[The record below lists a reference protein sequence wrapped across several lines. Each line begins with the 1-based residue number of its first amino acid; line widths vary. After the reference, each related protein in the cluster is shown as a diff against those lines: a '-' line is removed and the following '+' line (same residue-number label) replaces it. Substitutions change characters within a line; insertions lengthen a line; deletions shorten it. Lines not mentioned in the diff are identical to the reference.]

1 MTNRKISNNDPEKVL
16 IEDKS
21 ISDNKAKE
29 ISNKKTTQNKSI
41 PLKNEKSKKSF
52 DEITN
57 EFFKDLFSK
66 KESLVKEIEEL
77 ETKKNELEK
86 DIESNFKGQSDN
98 IAKRVK
104 GFQEYLTLAL
114 QNLSQSVEKLELVSQ
129 PIIVKPS
136 PLDEKKQN
144 NIAKRVKGFQEYL
157 TGSLQN
163 LSQNVEKLELVS
175 QPIVVKPSPLD
186 EKKEASNK
194 NELVTVPAL
203 SETFKP
209 DEQLIRSCF
218 SNFIEQPDFYSEP
231 WKLRR
236 SLDSS
241 DIEVMDDWFFNMGGR
256 GSLESRGSRQKNAL
270 LSAGLIAILG
280 ELYGDQFQ
288 TLILA
293 SQPERL
299 GEWRRVLQDS
309 LGLTRDDFGPNSGIV
324 LFERPEGVIE
334 RADRLEANEELPFI
348 IVDAAETSVE
358 IPILQFP
365 LWLAFA
371 GSNDEIFDDLE
382 LN

>member
-1 MTNRKISNNDPEKVL
+1 MAN
-16 IEDKS
+16 
-21 ISDNKAKE
+21 KE
-29 ISNKKTTQNKSI
+29 ISNNNPEKELITDNSISDDKTKQINKKNTTQNKKI
-41 PLKNEKSKKSF
+41 APQNYKSPKSF
-52 DEITN
+52 DEISN
-57 EFFKDLFSK
+57 EIFRDLFSK
-66 KESLVKEIEEL
+66 KDSLIEEIKEL
-77 ETKKNELEK
+77 EIKKIEIEK

-104 GFQEYLTLAL
+104 GFQEYLTGAL
-114 QNLSQSVEKLELVSQ
+114 QNLSQNVEKLELVSQ

-136 PLDEKKQN
+136 PLDQKKQDN
-144 NIAKRVKGFQEYL
+144 GKD
-157 TGSLQN
+157 
-163 LSQNVEKLELVS
+163 NVIK
-175 QPIVVKPSPLD
+175 
-186 EKKEASNK
+186 
-194 NELVTVPAL
+194 VPAL

-209 DEQLIRSCF
+209 DEEIIKSCF
-218 SNFIEQPDFYSEP
+218 SSFKEQPDFYAEP

-236 SLDSS
+236 SLSSS
-241 DIEVMDDWFFNMGGR
+241 DIEIMDDWFFNMGGR

-270 LSAGLIAILG
+270 LSAGLISILG

-299 GEWRRVLQDS
+299 GEWRRILQDS

-348 IVDAAETSVE
+348 IIDAAETSVE

-365 LWLAFA
+365 LWVAYA
-371 GSNDEIFDDLE
+371 GSDSEIYDDLE

>member
-1 MTNRKISNNDPEKVL
+1 MTNTEITNNDPKKAL

-21 ISDNKAKE
+21 ISGNKTTE
-29 ISNKKTTQNKSI
+29 ISKKNTSQNKKI
-41 PLKNEKSKKSF
+41 ALKNEKSKKSF
-52 DEITN
+52 DEISN
-57 EFFKDLFSK
+57 EIFSDLVTKKD
-66 KESLVKEIEEL
+66 SLIEEIKNL
-77 ETKKNELEK
+77 ETKKNELEQ
-86 DIESNFKGQSDN
+86 DIDSNFKGQSDN

-104 GFQEYLTLAL
+104 GFQEYLTGAL
-114 QNLSQSVEKLELVSQ
+114 QNLSQNVEKLELVSQ

-144 NIAKRVKGFQEYL
+144 NN
-157 TGSLQN
+157 TT
-163 LSQNVEKLELVS
+163 NVV
-175 QPIVVKPSPLD
+175 
-186 EKKEASNK
+186 N
-194 NELVTVPAL
+194 VPAL

-209 DEQLIRSCF
+209 DEEIIKSCF
-218 SNFIEQPDFYSEP
+218 SSFTDQPDFYAEP

-241 DIEVMDDWFFNMGGR
+241 DVEILDDWFFNMGGR

-270 LSAGLIAILG
+270 LSAGLISILG

-299 GEWRRVLQDS
+299 GEWRRILQDS

-334 RADRLEANEELPFI
+334 RADRLEANEELPLI
-348 IVDAAETSVE
+348 IIDAAETSVE

-365 LWLAFA
+365 LWVAFA
-371 GSNDEIFDDLE
+371 GSDSEIYDDLE

>member
-1 MTNRKISNNDPEKVL
+1 MTNTEISDNNPEKEL
-16 IEDKS
+16 KIDKS
-21 ISDNKAKE
+21 ISDDKTKQ
-29 ISNKKTTQNKSI
+29 ISKKNTTQNKKI
-41 PLKNEKSKKSF
+41 TPRNDKSTKSF
-52 DEITN
+52 DEISN
-57 EFFKDLFSK
+57 EIFRDLLSK
-66 KESLVKEIEEL
+66 KDSLVKEIKVL
-77 ETKKNELEK
+77 ETKKNDIEK
-86 DIESNFKGQSDN
+86 DIESNFKGHSDN

-104 GFQEYLTLAL
+104 GFQEYLTGAL
-114 QNLSQSVEKLELVSQ
+114 QNLSQNVEKLELVSQ

-144 NIAKRVKGFQEYL
+144 NS
-157 TGSLQN
+157 TN
-163 LSQNVEKLELVS
+163 NVV
-175 QPIVVKPSPLD
+175 
-186 EKKEASNK
+186 N
-194 NELVTVPAL
+194 VPAL

-209 DEQLIRSCF
+209 DEKIIKSCF
-218 SNFIEQPDFYSEP
+218 SSFTEQPDFYAEP

-241 DIEVMDDWFFNMGGR
+241 DIEIMDDWFFNMGGR

-270 LSAGLIAILG
+270 LSAGFISILG

-299 GEWRRVLQDS
+299 GEWRRILQDS

-348 IVDAAETSVE
+348 IIDAAETSVE

-365 LWLAFA
+365 LWVAFA
-371 GSNDEIFDDLE
+371 GSDNEIYDDLE

>member
-1 MTNRKISNNDPEKVL
+1 MTNTEISKNNPEKEL
-16 IEDKS
+16 IVDKS
-21 ISDNKAKE
+21 ISDYKTKQN
-29 ISNKKTTQNKSI
+29 SKKNTTQNKTI
-41 PLKNEKSKKSF
+41 APKNQKLNKSF
-52 DEITN
+52 DEISSEIFSDLVTK
-57 EFFKDLFSK
+57 KD
-66 KESLVKEIEEL
+66 SLAKEIKEL
-77 ETKKNELEK
+77 QIKKAELEK

-104 GFQEYLTLAL
+104 GFQEYLTGAL
-114 QNLSQSVEKLELVSQ
+114 QNLSQNVEKLELVSQ

-136 PLDEKKQN
+136 PLDEKKQETSTN
-144 NIAKRVKGFQEYL
+144 N
-157 TGSLQN
+157 
-163 LSQNVEKLELVS
+163 
-175 QPIVVKPSPLD
+175 VV
-186 EKKEASNK
+186 N
-194 NELVTVPAL
+194 VPAL

-209 DEQLIRSCF
+209 DEQIIKSCF
-218 SNFIEQPDFYSEP
+218 SNFTEQPDFYAEP

-236 SLDSS
+236 SLNSS
-241 DIEVMDDWFFNMGGR
+241 DIEIMDEWFFNMGGR

-270 LSAGLIAILG
+270 LSAGLISILG

-299 GEWRRVLQDS
+299 GEWRRILQDS

-334 RADRLEANEELPFI
+334 RADRLEANNELPFI
-348 IVDAAETSVE
+348 IIDAAETAVE

-371 GSNDEIFDDLE
+371 GSDNEIYDDLE

>member
-1 MTNRKISNNDPEKVL
+1 MPNTKVSNNNPEK
-16 IEDKS
+16 ES
-21 ISDNKAKE
+21 IIKGSIIQEKNKE
-29 ISNKKTTQNKSI
+29 IGKNKSKENKNIPLSSNKNNKSRDDI
-41 PLKNEKSKKSF
+41 SKEIFSELISKKV
-52 DEITN
+52 
-57 EFFKDLFSK
+57 
-66 KESLVKEIEEL
+66 SLVEEIKNL
-77 ETKKNELEK
+77 EIKKNELNN
-86 DIESNFKGQSDN
+86 DIESNFRGQSDT

-104 GFQEYLTLAL
+104 GFQEYLTGSL
-114 QNLSQSVEKLELVSQ
+114 QNLAQNVEKLELVSQ

-136 PLDEKKQN
+136 PLDEKKEES
-144 NIAKRVKGFQEYL
+144 KK
-157 TGSLQN
+157 T
-163 LSQNVEKLELVS
+163 ELV
-175 QPIVVKPSPLD
+175 
-186 EKKEASNK
+186 N
-194 NELVTVPAL
+194 VPAL

-209 DEQLIRSCF
+209 DEEIIRSCLSTF
-218 SNFIEQPDFYSEP
+218 TEQPDFYAEP

-236 SLDSS
+236 SLDLS
-241 DIEVMDDWFFNMGGR
+241 DLEIMDDWFFNMGGR

-270 LSAGLIAILG
+270 LTAGLIAILG

-299 GEWRRVLQDS
+299 GEWRRILQDS

-334 RADRLEANEELPFI
+334 RADRLEANQELPFI
-348 IVDAAETSVE
+348 IIDAAETSVE

-371 GSNDEIFDDLE
+371 GSNTEIYDDLE

>member
-1 MTNRKISNNDPEKVL
+1 MTNTEISDNNPEKEL
-16 IEDKS
+16 KIDKS
-21 ISDNKAKE
+21 ISDDKSKQ
-29 ISNKKTTQNKSI
+29 ISKKNTTQNKKI
-41 PLKNEKSKKSF
+41 TPKNDKSTKSF
-52 DEITN
+52 DEISN
-57 EFFKDLFSK
+57 EIFRDLFSK
-66 KESLVKEIEEL
+66 KDSLVKEIKEL
-77 ETKKNELEK
+77 EIKKNEIEK
-86 DIESNFKGQSDN
+86 DIETNFKGQSDN

-104 GFQEYLTLAL
+104 GFQEYLTGAL
-114 QNLSQSVEKLELVSQ
+114 QNLSQNVEKLELVSQ

-136 PLDEKKQN
+136 PLDEKKQDNSTN
-144 NIAKRVKGFQEYL
+144 N
-157 TGSLQN
+157 
-163 LSQNVEKLELVS
+163 
-175 QPIVVKPSPLD
+175 VV
-186 EKKEASNK
+186 N
-194 NELVTVPAL
+194 VPAL

-209 DEQLIRSCF
+209 DEEIIKNCF
-218 SNFIEQPDFYSEP
+218 TSFTEQPDFYAEP

-241 DIEVMDDWFFNMGGR
+241 DIEIMDDWFFNMGGR

-270 LSAGLIAILG
+270 LSAGLISILG

-299 GEWRRVLQDS
+299 GEWRRILQDS

-348 IVDAAETSVE
+348 IIDAAETSVE

-365 LWLAFA
+365 LWVAFA
-371 GSNDEIFDDLE
+371 GSDNEIYDDLE

>member
-1 MTNRKISNNDPEKVL
+1 MTNTEISENNPEKEL
-16 IEDKS
+16 KIDKS
-21 ISDNKAKE
+21 ISDDKTKQ
-29 ISNKKTTQNKSI
+29 ISKRNTTQNKKI
-41 PLKNEKSKKSF
+41 TPKNDKSTRSF
-52 DEITN
+52 DEISN
-57 EFFKDLFSK
+57 EIFRDLFSK
-66 KESLVKEIEEL
+66 KDSLVKEIKEL
-77 ETKKNELEK
+77 ETKKIEIEK

-104 GFQEYLTLAL
+104 GFQEYLTGAL
-114 QNLSQSVEKLELVSQ
+114 QNLSQNVERLELVSQ

-136 PLDEKKQN
+136 PLDEKKQDNSTN
-144 NIAKRVKGFQEYL
+144 N
-157 TGSLQN
+157 
-163 LSQNVEKLELVS
+163 
-175 QPIVVKPSPLD
+175 VV
-186 EKKEASNK
+186 N
-194 NELVTVPAL
+194 VPAL

-209 DEQLIRSCF
+209 DKEIIKSCF
-218 SNFIEQPDFYSEP
+218 TSFTEQPDFYAEP

-241 DIEVMDDWFFNMGGR
+241 DIEIMDDWFFNMGGR

-270 LSAGLIAILG
+270 LSAGLISILG

-299 GEWRRVLQDS
+299 GEWRRILQDS

-348 IVDAAETSVE
+348 IIDAAETSVE

-365 LWLAFA
+365 LWVAFA
-371 GSNDEIFDDLE
+371 GSDNEIYDDLE

>member
-1 MTNRKISNNDPEKVL
+1 MTNTKLSNNNP
-16 IEDKS
+16 DKEPIINKS
-21 ISDNKAKE
+21 TTKTKDNE
-29 ISNKKTTQNKSI
+29 IIKNKTTQNKKTTLVNKKPNKSVDDI
-41 PLKNEKSKKSF
+41 SNEIFSELVSKK
-52 DEITN
+52 N
-57 EFFKDLFSK
+57 
-66 KESLVKEIEEL
+66 SLVKEIKDL
-77 ETKKNELEK
+77 ETKKNELDK

-104 GFQEYLTLAL
+104 GFQEYLM
-114 QNLSQSVEKLELVSQ
+114 
-129 PIIVKPS
+129 
-136 PLDEKKQN
+136 
-144 NIAKRVKGFQEYL
+144 
-157 TGSLQN
+157 GSLQN

-175 QPIVVKPSPLD
+175 QTIVVKPSPLD
-186 EKKEASNK
+186 EKKDDLNK
-194 NELVTVPAL
+194 NNLLTVPAL

-209 DEQLIRSCF
+209 DEKLIRGCLSTF
-218 SNFIEQPDFYSEP
+218 TKQPDFYSEP

-236 SLDSS
+236 SLDVL

-270 LSAGLIAILG
+270 LSAGLISILG

-299 GEWRRVLQDS
+299 GEWRRILQDS

-348 IVDAAETSVE
+348 IIDAAETSVE

-371 GSNDEIFDDLE
+371 GSNDEIYDDLE

>member
-1 MTNRKISNNDPEKVL
+1 MTNTEISDNNPEKEL
-16 IEDKS
+16 KIDKS
-21 ISDNKAKE
+21 ISDDKTKQ
-29 ISNKKTTQNKSI
+29 ISKKNTTQNKKI
-41 PLKNEKSKKSF
+41 TPKEDKSTKSF
-52 DEITN
+52 DEISN
-57 EFFKDLFSK
+57 EIFRDLVSK
-66 KESLVKEIEEL
+66 KDSLVKEIKEL
-77 ETKKNELEK
+77 ETKKYELEK
-86 DIESNFKGQSDN
+86 DIDSNFKGQSDN

-104 GFQEYLTLAL
+104 GFQEYLTGAL
-114 QNLSQSVEKLELVSQ
+114 QNLSQNVEKLELVSQ

-136 PLDEKKQN
+136 PLDEKKQGNSTN
-144 NIAKRVKGFQEYL
+144 N
-157 TGSLQN
+157 
-163 LSQNVEKLELVS
+163 
-175 QPIVVKPSPLD
+175 VV
-186 EKKEASNK
+186 NI
-194 NELVTVPAL
+194 PAL

-209 DEQLIRSCF
+209 DEEIIKSCF
-218 SNFIEQPDFYSEP
+218 SSFREQPDFYAEP

-241 DIEVMDDWFFNMGGR
+241 DIEIMDDWFFNMGGR

-270 LSAGLIAILG
+270 LSAGLISILG

-299 GEWRRVLQDS
+299 GEWRRILQDS

-348 IVDAAETSVE
+348 IIDAAETSVE

-365 LWLAFA
+365 LWVAFA
-371 GSNDEIFDDLE
+371 GSDNEIYDDLE

>member
-1 MTNRKISNNDPEKVL
+1 MTNTKGSNNNPEKES
-16 IEDKS
+16 IINKS
-21 ISDNKAKE
+21 ITKMKDNEDIK
-29 ISNKKTTQNKSI
+29 NKTTQNKKVSSVS
-41 PLKNEKSKKSF
+41 KNTNKSVDYMSKEDMSNEIFSELISKK
-52 DEITN
+52 I
-57 EFFKDLFSK
+57 
-66 KESLVKEIEEL
+66 SLVKEIKDL
-77 ETKKNELEK
+77 ETKKNELNK
-86 DIESNFKGQSDN
+86 DIESNFKGQSD
-98 IAKRVK
+98 
-104 GFQEYLTLAL
+104 
-114 QNLSQSVEKLELVSQ
+114 
-129 PIIVKPS
+129 
-136 PLDEKKQN
+136 

-175 QPIVVKPSPLD
+175 QPLVIKPSPLD
-186 EKKEASNK
+186 YKKEDLEK

-209 DEQLIRSCF
+209 DEKLIRNCF
-218 SNFIEQPDFYSEP
+218 STFTEQPDFYSEP

-236 SLDSS
+236 SLDLS

-371 GSNDEIFDDLE
+371 GSNDEIYDDLE

>member
-1 MTNRKISNNDPEKVL
+1 MTNTEISDNNPEKEL
-16 IEDKS
+16 KIDKS
-21 ISDNKAKE
+21 ISDDKTKQ
-29 ISNKKTTQNKSI
+29 ISKKNTTQNKKI
-41 PLKNEKSKKSF
+41 TPKNDKTTKSF
-52 DEITN
+52 DEISN
-57 EFFKDLFSK
+57 EIFRDLFSK
-66 KESLVKEIEEL
+66 KDSLVKEIKEL
-77 ETKKNELEK
+77 ETKKNEIEK

-104 GFQEYLTLAL
+104 GFQEYLTGAL
-114 QNLSQSVEKLELVSQ
+114 QNLSQNVEKLELVSQ

-136 PLDEKKQN
+136 PLDEKKQDNSTN
-144 NIAKRVKGFQEYL
+144 N
-157 TGSLQN
+157 
-163 LSQNVEKLELVS
+163 
-175 QPIVVKPSPLD
+175 VV
-186 EKKEASNK
+186 N
-194 NELVTVPAL
+194 VPAL

-209 DEQLIRSCF
+209 DKEIIKSCF
-218 SNFIEQPDFYSEP
+218 TSFTEQPDFYAEP

-241 DIEVMDDWFFNMGGR
+241 DIEIMNDWFFNMGGR

-270 LSAGLIAILG
+270 LSAGLISILG

-299 GEWRRVLQDS
+299 GEWRRILQDS

-348 IVDAAETSVE
+348 IIDAAETSVE

-365 LWLAFA
+365 LWVAFA
-371 GSNDEIFDDLE
+371 GSDNEIYDDLE

>member
-1 MTNRKISNNDPEKVL
+1 MTNTEISDNNPEKEL
-16 IEDKS
+16 IIEKS
-21 ISDNKAKE
+21 ISDDKTKQ
-29 ISNKKTTQNKSI
+29 ISRKNTTQNKKI
-41 PLKNEKSKKSF
+41 TPKNDKSTNSF
-52 DEITN
+52 DEISN
-57 EFFKDLFSK
+57 EIFRDLFSK
-66 KESLVKEIEEL
+66 KDSLVKEIKEL
-77 ETKKNELEK
+77 ETKKKEIEK

-104 GFQEYLTLAL
+104 GFQEYLTGAL
-114 QNLSQSVEKLELVSQ
+114 QNLSQNVEKLELVSQ

-144 NIAKRVKGFQEYL
+144 N
-157 TGSLQN
+157 SSN
-163 LSQNVEKLELVS
+163 NVV
-175 QPIVVKPSPLD
+175 
-186 EKKEASNK
+186 N
-194 NELVTVPAL
+194 VPAL

-209 DEQLIRSCF
+209 DEEIIKSCF
-218 SNFIEQPDFYSEP
+218 KSFTEQPDFYAEP

-241 DIEVMDDWFFNMGGR
+241 DIEIMDEWFFNMGGR

-270 LSAGLIAILG
+270 LSAGLISILG

-299 GEWRRVLQDS
+299 GEWRRILQDS

-348 IVDAAETSVE
+348 IIDAAETSVE

-365 LWLAFA
+365 LWVAFA
-371 GSNDEIFDDLE
+371 CSDSEIYDDLE

>member
-1 MTNRKISNNDPEKVL
+1 MTNKEISNSHPQKEL
-16 IEDKS
+16 IIDKS
-21 ISDNKAKE
+21 ISDDKTKP
-29 ISNKKTTQNKSI
+29 ISKKNTTQNKKTAS
-41 PLKNEKSKKSF
+41 KNEKANKPF
-52 DEITN
+52 DEISN
-57 EFFKDLFSK
+57 EIFSDLLSK
-66 KESLVKEIEEL
+66 KDSLVKEIKVL
-77 ETKKNELEK
+77 ETKKTELEK
-86 DIESNFKGQSDN
+86 DIEANFKGHSDN

-104 GFQEYLTLAL
+104 GFQEYLTGAL
-114 QNLSQSVEKLELVSQ
+114 QNLSQNVEKLELVSQ

-136 PLDEKKQN
+136 PLDETKKDSTN
-144 NIAKRVKGFQEYL
+144 N
-157 TGSLQN
+157 
-163 LSQNVEKLELVS
+163 
-175 QPIVVKPSPLD
+175 VV
-186 EKKEASNK
+186 N
-194 NELVTVPAL
+194 VPAL

-209 DEQLIRSCF
+209 DEQIIRNCF
-218 SNFIEQPDFYSEP
+218 STFTGQPDFYAEP

-241 DIEVMDDWFFNMGGR
+241 DIETIDDWFFNMGGR

-270 LSAGLIAILG
+270 LSAGLISILG

-299 GEWRRVLQDS
+299 GEWRRILQDS

-348 IVDAAETSVE
+348 IIDAAETSVE

-365 LWLAFA
+365 LWVAFA
-371 GSNDEIFDDLE
+371 GSDKEIYDDLE

>member
-1 MTNRKISNNDPEKVL
+1 MTNT
-16 IEDKS
+16 
-21 ISDNKAKE
+21 E
-29 ISNKKTTQNKSI
+29 ISNKNPDKESILDKSNTKEKTSDNNKKNIIQNKNVSS
-41 PLKNEKSKKSF
+41 PNKRPNKSF
-52 DEITN
+52 DDISN
-57 EFFKDLFSK
+57 KIFNDLISK
-66 KESLVKEIEEL
+66 KESLLKEIKDL
-77 ETKKNELEK
+77 EAKKNEINK
-86 DIESNFKGQSDN
+86 DIEANFKGQSDN

-104 GFQEYLTLAL
+104 GFQDYLTGAL
-114 QNLSQSVEKLELVSQ
+114 QNLSQNVEKLELVSQ

-136 PLDEKKQN
+136 PLDKKKQ
-144 NIAKRVKGFQEYL
+144 
-157 TGSLQN
+157 
-163 LSQNVEKLELVS
+163 
-175 QPIVVKPSPLD
+175 D
-186 EKKEASNK
+186 SNK
-194 NELVTVPAL
+194 PEVLNIPAL

-209 DEQLIRSCF
+209 DEQIIRECF
-218 SNFIEQPDFYSEP
+218 TTFTEQPDFYAEP

-241 DIEVMDDWFFNMGGR
+241 DIEIMDDWFFNMGGR

-270 LSAGLIAILG
+270 LSAGLISILG

-299 GEWRRVLQDS
+299 GEWRRILQDS

-348 IVDAAETSVE
+348 IVDASETNVE

-371 GSNDEIFDDLE
+371 GSDAEIYDDLE

>member
-1 MTNRKISNNDPEKVL
+1 MTNTEIPNNKPEKEL
-16 IEDKS
+16 IQDKS
-21 ISDNKAKE
+21 VLDPKNKQIS
-29 ISNKKTTQNKSI
+29 KKNTTQNKNTAT
-41 PLKNEKSKKSF
+41 KDDKSNKSL
-52 DEITN
+52 DKITN
-57 EFFKDLFSK
+57 EIFTDLIFKKD
-66 KESLVKEIEEL
+66 SLVREIKEL

-86 DIESNFKGQSDN
+86 DIETNFKGQSDN

-104 GFQEYLTLAL
+104 GFQEYLTGAL
-114 QNLSQSVEKLELVSQ
+114 LNLSQNVEKLELVSQ

-136 PLDEKKQN
+136 PLDEKKQD
-144 NIAKRVKGFQEYL
+144 NIS
-157 TGSLQN
+157 T
-163 LSQNVEKLELVS
+163 NVVN
-175 QPIVVKPSPLD
+175 VPS
-186 EKKEASNK
+186 
-194 NELVTVPAL
+194 L

-209 DEQLIRSCF
+209 DEKIIKNCF
-218 SNFIEQPDFYSEP
+218 STFTEQPDFYAEP

-241 DIEVMDDWFFNMGGR
+241 DIEIMDDWFFNMGGR
-256 GSLESRGSRQKNAL
+256 GSIESRGSRQKNAL
-270 LSAGLIAILG
+270 LSAGLISILG

-299 GEWRRVLQDS
+299 GEWRRILQDS

-348 IVDAAETSVE
+348 IIDAAETSVE

-365 LWLAFA
+365 LWVAFA
-371 GSNDEIFDDLE
+371 GSDDEIYDDLE